1 MRRLCLWWERMLVDH
16 GKKVLLAYLAVAA
29 CVVLYPVCIVFKF
42 TYFAVHIPDG
52 LQDVFGVVGR
62 ICDNASLQQL
72 IGVVKRQS
80 ISHEILSDFVNEL
93 PGMAV
98 PVVILPVMMINREG
112 FVPCFLKTWKRGVH
126 WTVWMALC
134 ALAAG
139 VVCFAAMETIHGLL
153 SSPETFPPAQLV
165 RETLR
170 TDLAAA
176 FEQVLVRRRAL
187 AICSVIHFATITGMV
202 VLVLVIPSFRI
213 LWAPRYVAH
222 GNATESGPA
231 KP

>member
-1 MRRLCLWWERMLVDH
+1 MRRLCMWGERMLVDH
-16 GKKVLLAYLAVAA
+16 GKKILLVYLALAA
-29 CVVLYPVCIVFKF
+29 CFLLFPVCILFKF

-62 ICDNASLQQL
+62 ICDNASLQQM
-72 IGVVKRQS
+72 IEVVKRQS
-80 ISHEILSDFVNEL
+80 VSHEILSDFVNEL

-112 FVPCFLKTWKRGVH
+112 FVPCFRKTWRRGVH

-134 ALAAG
+134 ALVAG
-139 VVCFAAMETIHGLL
+139 AVCFAAMETIQCLL
-153 SSPETFPPAQLV
+153 SSPEAFPPNQLV

-176 FEQVLVRRRAL
+176 FEQVLVRRRTL
-187 AICSVIHFATITGMV
+187 AICSTVQVVTMTGIV
-202 VLVLVIPSFRI
+202 VLVLAIPALRI
-213 LWAPRYVAH
+213 LWAPRYVAN
-222 GNATESGPA
+222 GKAAETGPT